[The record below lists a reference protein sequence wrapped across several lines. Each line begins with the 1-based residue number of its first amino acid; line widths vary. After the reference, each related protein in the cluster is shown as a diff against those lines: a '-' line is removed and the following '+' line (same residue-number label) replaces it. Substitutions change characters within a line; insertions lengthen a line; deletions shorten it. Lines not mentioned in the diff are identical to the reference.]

1 MSFSFFY
8 EHVKHNQRYHSFIVL
23 GLGLIAILNS
33 QDRWYLFLLSVLF
46 ILAMSGIVFFSLR
59 YQRIEKS
66 LLPLNARAR
75 WLIRTAT
82 WQVLLNL
89 ILISGAIHLS
99 GGALS
104 PIPVLYIIYLGT
116 ISVFFHPRELLGL
129 NLMAILFYTCLM
141 QGYVWGWYG
150 PVGPIPSYGILI
162 TPSFVQKIQIFYTGA
177 LVVNAILITS
187 HANRTQRDWQ
197 DVDAQNAYLD
207 RLHGLTKLG
216 LERMELAELYDILA
230 AEVKQVLQA
239 DGLYITWWDD
249 ESGQVYTGATSP
261 RDHDTRRIVRVSTK
275 FDTTI
280 TQSVMRAGV
289 PLVAED
295 VTCTPYMSPGVA
307 RNYKVTSL
315 LGVPMYGMPDR
326 QFLGALLVGYTDR
339 HIFSQTEIIC
349 AQQVADVAALL
360 ISRTRLYDET
370 QRRASLLEQMAEQF
384 SRLTSDLRKT
394 TLLPAIVESA
404 RGLLK
409 AERAALHMIQKTS
422 RKMHCEFSV
431 GLSDDYLDYL
441 AYLFDESPEAQALNS
456 QNYLL
461 VPDVQRDSRTTPILG
476 LIAREKFMAYA
487 VFALDAPDGNLGTL
501 SLYWDQPH
509 AISSEEVAVGCL
521 FAKRAG
527 VLLQNV
533 RLYERVSEEALTDIL
548 TNLPNRR
555 YIDQRLAEESQRS
568 DRYGHPYVLLMIDLD
583 GFKSINDS
591 FGHPIGDSVLKQ
603 VSDSLQRVLRSTDT
617 LTRYGGDEFAI
628 ILPETSLEEAI
639 LVAEKLQAT
648 LASTRLHL
656 PNETQRFISGCMG
669 LASYP
674 LDANS
679 STELVKVADKR
690 MYDAKRKGGDSIIS
704 N

>member
-1 MSFSFFY
+1 
-8 EHVKHNQRYHSFIVL
+8 
-23 GLGLIAILNS
+23 
-33 QDRWYLFLLSVLF
+33 
-46 ILAMSGIVFFSLR
+46 
-59 YQRIEKS
+59 
-66 LLPLNARAR
+66 
-75 WLIRTAT
+75 
-82 WQVLLNL
+82 
-89 ILISGAIHLS
+89 
-99 GGALS
+99 
-104 PIPVLYIIYLGT
+104 
-116 ISVFFHPRELLGL
+116 
-129 NLMAILFYTCLM
+129 
-141 QGYVWGWYG
+141 
-150 PVGPIPSYGILI
+150 
-162 TPSFVQKIQIFYTGA
+162 
-177 LVVNAILITS
+177 
-187 HANRTQRDWQ
+187 
-197 DVDAQNAYLD
+197 
-207 RLHGLTKLG
+207 
-216 LERMELAELYDILA
+216 
-230 AEVKQVLQA
+230 
-239 DGLYITWWDD
+239 
-249 ESGQVYTGATSP
+249 
-261 RDHDTRRIVRVSTK
+261 
-275 FDTTI
+275 
-280 TQSVMRAGV
+280 
-289 PLVAED
+289 
-295 VTCTPYMSPGVA
+295 
-307 RNYKVTSL
+307 
-315 LGVPMYGMPDR
+315 
-326 QFLGALLVGYTDR
+326 
-339 HIFSQTEIIC
+339 
-349 AQQVADVAALL
+349 
-360 ISRTRLYDET
+360 
-370 QRRASLLEQMAEQF
+370 
-384 SRLTSDLRKT
+384 
-394 TLLPAIVESA
+394 
-404 RGLLK
+404 
-409 AERAALHMIQKTS
+409 
-422 RKMHCEFSV
+422 MHCEFSV
-431 GLSDDYLDYL
+431 GLSDDYLDYM
-441 AYLFDESPEAQALNS
+441 ANHFDESPEAQALNS